1 MRSFVSFTLPS
12 PKRTVSAPQ
21 LSLSAS
27 FETALVSNRR
37 VLLVDDNLVNLQ
49 VLIEALEDEGYELL
63 VAMNGQEALKV
74 AEESNPALILLDIN
88 MPVMDGFAACQALKV
103 NELTRDIAIIFLSA
117 RDATNDKVKGLRMGA
132 VDYISK
138 PFQFE
143 EVVARVRT
151 QIELKEA
158 RQLAMHESARSQ
170 KLLLNIL
177 PETIATRLKKEEKN
191 PVDEIPDASIFFC
204 DLVGFTSYAASQDPA
219 AVVQRLNL
227 VFSNL
232 DALIFEYGLE
242 KIKTIGDAYMAAGG
256 VPESKSGH
264 LVAMARFALALR
276 RHWPRI
282 QRDTELPLGLRMGI
296 HCGPVVAGVIGDNK
310 FAYDVWGDTVNM
322 ASRLEASGQPG
333 FIHVSAEVAH
343 QLRGDFWL
351 EAQGPLQ
358 LRGKGLQET
367 FHLMGQ
373 HER

>member
-1 MRSFVSFTLPS
+1 M
-12 PKRTVSAPQ
+12 SAPQ